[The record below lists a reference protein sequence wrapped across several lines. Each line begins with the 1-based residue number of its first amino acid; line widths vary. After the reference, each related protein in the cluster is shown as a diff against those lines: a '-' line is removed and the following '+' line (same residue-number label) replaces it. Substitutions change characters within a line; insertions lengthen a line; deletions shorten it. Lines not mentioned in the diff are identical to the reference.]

1 MKYLFRTLLLATCV
15 VLAHTGPAFAACG
28 VGTTIWEGNDAF
40 LAKVAAFTTNVWTF
54 KSLST
59 TFNSSGCTEED
70 GLFGAADAKVENF
83 ASANLDHLSVDM
95 ARGVGE
101 HLGAFAHVIE
111 LEERHVAAFRLLT
124 HDHFEELFPHD
135 HTTSGEMLEV
145 LAQLMAEHEALV
157 GYVRS

>member
-1 MKYLFRTLLLATCV
+1 LLAYTV
-15 VLAHTGPAFAACG
+15 PASAACG
-28 VGTTIWEGNDAF
+28 VGTTLWEGSDSF
-40 LAKVAAFTTNVWTF
+40 LAKMAASTTNVWTF

-70 GLFGAADAKVENF
+70 GLFGAADARIENF
-83 ASANLDHLSVDM
+83 ARANLDHLSVDM
-95 ARGVGE
+95 ARGAGE

-111 LEERHVAAFRLLT
+111 LDERDHDAFRLLT

-135 HTTSGEMLEV
+135 LTTSNEMLEV

>member
-1 MKYLFRTLLLATCV
+1 MKNLVRSALLAACIFF
-15 VLAHTGPAFAACG
+15 LYTGPAVAACG
-28 VGTTIWEGNDAF
+28 VGTTLWEGSDSF
-40 LAKVAAFTTNVWTF
+40 MAKVAAFTTNVWTF

-70 GLFGAADAKVENF
+70 GLFGAVDARVEDF
-83 ASANLDHLSVDM
+83 ARANLDHLSIDM
-95 ARGVGE
+95 ARGTGE

-111 LEERHVAAFRLLT
+111 LEERDLAAFRLLT

-135 HTTSGEMLEV
+135 HTTSSEMLEA
-145 LAQLMAEHEALV
+145 LAKLMAEHEGLA